1 MTRILLHV
9 ALFLI
14 IAVPSSQAT
23 SQLTAPSDSP
33 TGTTILTASEAG
45 KILPQSVFFQGQS
58 APIQDRNSAGIR
70 FAKNSLLLV
79 ALVDNSGYSSQIQ
92 QKYQAYLITEEPVV
106 IAGHRLPPGA
116 YGCGF
121 VANNTFIVMDIG
133 GHDLFSARST
143 KDEKIRRPT
152 PLQIIAA
159 PEGGH
164 HYRLYS
170 GRDFMVFTAP
180 DR

>member
-1 MTRILLHV
+1 MTRIFWHV
-9 ALFLI
+9 ALVLT
-14 IAVPSSQAT
+14 IAVSSSQAT
-23 SQLTAPSDSP
+23 SQLTAPSDSGAV
-33 TGTTILTASEAG
+33 TAILTAPEAG
-45 KILPQSVFFQGQS
+45 KILPASVFFQGQS

-70 FAKNSLLLV
+70 FTKSSFLLV

-92 QKYQAYLITEEPVV
+92 QKYQAYLITQEALL
-106 IAGHRLPPGA
+106 IGGRRLAPGA

-121 VANNTFIVMDIG
+121 IAGNNFIVMDIG
-133 GHDLFSARST
+133 GHDLFSAHST
-143 KDEKIRRPT
+143 KDENIRRPT

-170 GRDFMVFTAP
+170 GRDFVTLTAP
-180 DR
+180 TR